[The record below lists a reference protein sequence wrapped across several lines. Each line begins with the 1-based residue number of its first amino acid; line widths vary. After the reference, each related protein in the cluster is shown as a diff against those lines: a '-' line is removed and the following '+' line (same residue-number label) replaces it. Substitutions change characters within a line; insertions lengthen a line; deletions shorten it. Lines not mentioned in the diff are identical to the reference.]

1 MPTWRTELPP
11 EGKNRGYDLHRTP
24 TTGSLTA
31 IITSEDLLVC
41 DTHHWNGRTTP
52 CEREC
57 NAEGRT
63 IDDSHCPA
71 CLEKAAWRSHVYVS
85 AFDAKKREHI
95 IFECTAHAAKVLAE
109 YRDAAGTLRGCIIN
123 ACRPKGTPNGK
134 VCILTHA
141 ADLSKCPLPAAPD
154 VVAALAVI
162 WRLPRKALGL
172 QTEAVDNMPHN
183 EAQKPRAAHVRTRP
197 AVLAAMR
204 NQPDNACDPPT
215 IGAIVAGNG
224 ELQKRTAP
232 A

>member
-24 TTGSLTA
+24 TAASLTA
-31 IITSEDLLVC
+31 IITSDDLLVC
-41 DTHHWNGRTTP
+41 DTHYWHGRTTP

-85 AFDAKKREHI
+85 AFDAKKREHF
-95 IFECTAHAAKVLAE
+95 IFECTTHAAKIFKE
-109 YRDAAGTLRGCIIN
+109 YHDAAGTLRGCIFN
-123 ACRPKGTPNGK
+123 ASRPKATPNGK
-134 VCILTHA
+134 VCIITHA
-141 ADLSKCPLPAAPD
+141 ADLSKTILPAAPD

-162 WRLPRKALGL
+162 WRLPRKAID
-172 QTEAVDNMPHN
+172 QTPEA
-183 EAQKPRAAHVRTRP
+183 ACATRIAP
-197 AVLAAMR
+197 NHHRLKSMR
-204 NQPDNACDPPT
+204 NQPDNAADPPT
-215 IGAIVAGNG
+215 IGEIVAGNG
-224 ELQKRTAP
+224 ELRKKTVP